1 MTTLSNFSILSS
13 IFLLLPGILMDAC
26 IRSFNDE
33 KEVLAISCVSYL
45 QSTLLDTSKISNV
58 DVDAY
63 IFLLNSQGNFFLS
76 TFIYSRKTNVI
87 S

>member
-1 MTTLSNFSILSS
+1 MTTLSNFSILPS

-63 IFLLNSQGNFFLS
+63 IFLLNSQGNIFFCLVL
-76 TFIYSRKTNVI
+76 FIPGKPM
-87 S
+87 

>member
-1 MTTLSNFSILSS
+1 
-13 IFLLLPGILMDAC
+13 MDAC
-26 IRSFNDE
+26 IRSFNDK

-45 QSTLLDTSKISNV
+45 QSTLLDTSKISDA

-63 IFLLNSQGNFFLS
+63 IFLLNSQGKVYFLLP
-76 TFIYSRKTNVI
+76 FIYSRKTKVL

>member
-1 MTTLSNFSILSS
+1 
-13 IFLLLPGILMDAC
+13 MDAC

-45 QSTLLDTSKISNV
+45 QSTLLDTSKINNT

-63 IFLLNSQGNFFLS
+63 IFLLNSQGNNFFLH
-76 TFIYSRKTNVI
+76 TFEYSRKTKII
-87 S
+87 SRQYIFYKHILNLSINAEMEY